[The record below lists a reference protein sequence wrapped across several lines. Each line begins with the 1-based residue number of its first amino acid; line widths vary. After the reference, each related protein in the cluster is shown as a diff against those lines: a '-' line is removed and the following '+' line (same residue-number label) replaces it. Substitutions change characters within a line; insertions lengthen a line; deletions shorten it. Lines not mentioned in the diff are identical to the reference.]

1 MIAAL
6 LALSGLL
13 AGCAAPASVT
23 RTAPSAS
30 QSARPDASAPTP
42 PLPLPPPPLAW
53 GPTQAQLDE
62 GIEAAAAMPTADAAG
77 QVVVAQFAGTDPDA
91 AAQQVRE
98 LGLAGVIL
106 FAPNASGPDGVRAIA
121 DAVQAAGAERRDWPT
136 MVAVDEEGGIVQRL
150 GGRSGW
156 PGMPPF
162 LASGAAVAGGD
173 AQPVH
178 DAYRAL
184 GDELRAV
191 GITTDFAPVADVTIG
206 PRDAAIGTR
215 SASGDPAVASEAA
228 AAAARGLSAGGVLA
242 AAKHFPGHGALT
254 VDSHEALPEQSASD
268 AELAARDL
276 VPFEA
281 AIDAGAPMVMMGHI
295 AVDAWDPGV
304 PATLSPAAYE
314 RLRALGFTGVAITDS
329 LGMGALAAFGDSGT
343 IAVQALRAGAD
354 LLLTPPDAAA
364 AVRGIT
370 DAVESGALPRA
381 RLDEA
386 AGRVI
391 AMQRWQA
398 RIAERADITGVEAS
412 TAAAADAS
420 AALSAAAIT
429 LVSGPC
435 SGPLVGPRV
444 QLLGGTDADRAAM
457 TDALHAHGLQAV
469 SGSAADSTVRLLR
482 GASGGGSADAAVA
495 LDWPHALAGT
505 SAPVRIAAFGRTAGA
520 FDAVAAVL
528 AGDAVARGRLPVAV
542 EGLPASGC

>member
-13 AGCAAPASVT
+13 AACAAPAAVT
-23 RTAPSAS
+23 RSSPPSS
-30 QSARPDASAPTP
+30 VSARPHASAPEP

-53 GPTQAQLDE
+53 GPSQAQLDDAV
-62 GIEAAAAMPTADAAG
+62 EAAAAMPSADAAG
-77 QVVVAQFAGTDPDA
+77 QVVVAEFAGADPDA

-106 FAPNASGPDGVRAIA
+106 FAPNVSGADGVRAIA

-136 MVAVDEEGGIVQRL
+136 ILAVDEEGGIVQRL
-150 GGRSGW
+150 GGRFGW
-156 PGMPPF
+156 PAMPPF

-173 AQPVH
+173 AQAVH

-215 SASGDPAVASEAA
+215 SAGGDPAIAADAA
-228 AAAARGLSAGGVLA
+228 AAAARGLSTGGVLA
-242 AAKHFPGHGALT
+242 AAKHFPGHGSLT
-254 VDSHEALPEQSASD
+254 VDSHEALPEQTASD
-268 AELAARDL
+268 DELGARDL

-304 PATLSPAAYE
+304 PATLSPVAYE
-314 RLRALGFTGVAITDS
+314 RLRGLGFTGVAVTDS
-329 LGMGALAAFGDSGT
+329 LSMGALAEFGDSGA
-343 IAVQALRAGAD
+343 IAVRALQAGAD

-364 AVRGIT
+364 AVRGIA
-370 DAVESGALPRA
+370 DAVASGALDRA

-398 RIAERADITGVEAS
+398 QIAERAEPVEAEAS
-412 TAAAADAS
+412 AAAAADAS
-420 AALSAAAIT
+420 AALSAAAVT

-444 QLLGGTDADRAAM
+444 QVLGGSDADRAAM
-457 TDALHAHGLQAV
+457 AEALRAHGLQVAP
-469 SGSAADSTVRLLR
+469 GGADSTVRLLR
-482 GASGGGSADAAVA
+482 GESGGGGADAAVA

-528 AGDAVARGRLPVAV
+528 GGDAAAPGRLPLAI
-542 EGLPASGC
+542 EGLPTAGC